1 MTAVKFRSLMFR
13 EFRLSRKSIILQF
26 GLMLAWIALSWAMQL
41 SSVGLGDSLG
51 EELSRTA
58 DLIIMMTSL
67 YGAMY
72 LLMDEIFK
80 ADINS
85 GWLNYSYAL
94 PITPLERTAARFVRR
109 ASVCLVSVLIG
120 LCNGVALCAY
130 AGKPFGANYIVWYIV
145 VFAAV
150 MLGSL
155 PNNIFILRAR
165 NQADMKKAQ
174 TTAGLTMTGLLA
186 VMLVVIFL
194 ISGADLK
201 KLTESDTL
209 FKLPEFTAAALAWA
223 VPLLILMMA
232 ASFFTA
238 YRSLR
243 SAYHGAPRQEK
254 EDAETTAKISLPAK
268 SDGAVGLLYKELKQ
282 NKLALIL
289 AACVPVLFTAF
300 PFCFSAIEVIT
311 GSADVNKMFEMSTSL
326 IMRGLMY
333 VLGFFTVSGLMT
345 EVFKGDDKKLW
356 AYFTVSLPQ
365 GVKGFMYRK
374 YVITFM
380 MNLIYMISA
389 IFAEHIL
396 ATVNYF
402 VTGAELTTSI
412 QGLYIS
418 GVFMLL
424 FTSSFDIPFTVRYGS
439 KKGSMVKMI
448 TMMSIFTAAIM
459 VYSLLLPDN
468 IREWI
473 TSTAVALLNGEADD
487 TLTLILSVC
496 PYIALAAFSLSYNVS
511 CKVFMKGVNEYDK

>member
-13 EFRLSRKSIILQF
+13 EFRLSKKGIILQF
-26 GLMLAWIALSWAMQL
+26 GLMFAWIALTWAMQL
-41 SSVGLGDSLG
+41 SSVGSGDFSG

-72 LLMDEIFK
+72 LIMDEIFK

-109 ASVCLVSVLIG
+109 ASVCLIGVLIG
-120 LCNGVALCAY
+120 LCNGAAICAH

-145 VFAAV
+145 IFAAV
-150 MLGSL
+150 ILGSL
-155 PNNIFILRAR
+155 PNNIFILRVR
-165 NQADMKKAQ
+165 NQADLKKAQ
-174 TTAGLTMTGLLA
+174 TTAGLTMTGLMA

-201 KLTESDTL
+201 SLTESDTL
-209 FKLPEFTAAALAWA
+209 FKLPEFTVGALAWA

-243 SAYHGAPRQEK
+243 SAYHGAPIPKK
-254 EDAETTAKISLPAK
+254 EDVEVTPKDALPAK
-268 SDGAVGLLYKELKQ
+268 TDGAVGLLYKELKQ
-282 NKLALIL
+282 NRLVLIL

-311 GSADVNKMFEMSTSL
+311 GSADVYKMFEMSTNL
-326 IMRGLMY
+326 IIRVLVY
-333 VLGFFTVSGLMT
+333 VLGFFAVSGLMT

-356 AYFTVSLPQ
+356 AYFVVSLPQ

-380 MNLIYMISA
+380 MNLIYMVSG

-402 VTGAELTTSI
+402 VTGAELATSI

-424 FTSSFDIPFTVRYGS
+424 FTSAFDIPFTVRYGS
-439 KKGSMVKMI
+439 KKGSMIKMI
-448 TMMSIFTAAIM
+448 TMLSIFTAVIM

-468 IREWI
+468 AREWI
-473 TSTAVALLNGEADD
+473 TNTAVALLNGEAND

-496 PYIALAAFSLSYNVS
+496 PYIAIAAFLLSYNVS